1 MRQAGGPL
9 IDGVGKQLLFLLLL
23 ARLAEDF
30 GAEGGRDGG
39 LLIRLVL
46 LSGGASR
53 RRRPHRRRRPAGGG
67 ASVASRRRTCASSP
81 PWLPRTR
88 GWVELAAVERDG

>member
-53 RRRPHRRRRPAGGG
+53 RRRPAGGG